1 MTKLFERAVE
11 TVRSLPPE
19 TQDALARIVLQL
31 AQENDL
37 PPIVMSVEDE
47 TSFEES
53 LAEAERGEFVSDEA
67 IRAFWSRHPRTSSL
81 WGGALHEIARMPARS
96 PISPINRREPR
107 RGPRRRAR
115 LLRRSDCESGST

>member
-31 AQENDL
+31 ARENDL
-37 PPIVMSVEDE
+37 PPIPMSVEDE

-53 LAEAERGEFVSDEA
+53 IAEAERGEFVSDET
-67 IRAFWSRHPRTSSL
+67 IQAFWAKHGL
-81 WGGALHEIARMPARS
+81 
-96 PISPINRREPR
+96 
-107 RGPRRRAR
+107 
-115 LLRRSDCESGST
+115 

>member
-31 AQENDL
+31 APENDL
-37 PPIVMSVEDE
+37 PPIPMSVEDE

-53 LAEAERGEFVSDEA
+53 IAEASRGEFVSDET
-67 IRAFWSRHPRTSSL
+67 IPAFWAKHGL
-81 WGGALHEIARMPARS
+81 
-96 PISPINRREPR
+96 
-107 RGPRRRAR
+107 
-115 LLRRSDCESGST
+115 

>member
-11 TVRSLPPE
+11 TVRNLPPE

-37 PPIVMSVEDE
+37 PPIAMSVEDE

-53 LAEAERGEFVSDEA
+53 MAEAERGEFVSDET
-67 IRAFWSRHPRTSSL
+67 IQAFWAKHGL
-81 WGGALHEIARMPARS
+81 
-96 PISPINRREPR
+96 
-107 RGPRRRAR
+107 
-115 LLRRSDCESGST
+115 

>member
-31 AQENDL
+31 ARENDL
-37 PPIVMSVEDE
+37 PAIAMSVEEE

-53 LAEAERGEFVSDEA
+53 LAEAERGEFVNDET
-67 IRAFWSRHPRTSSL
+67 IRAFWAKHGL
-81 WGGALHEIARMPARS
+81 
-96 PISPINRREPR
+96 
-107 RGPRRRAR
+107 
-115 LLRRSDCESGST
+115 